1 MKISK
6 GIITAMPEEAE
17 KIIANYK
24 LKEEKTI
31 GALKIYAGSKSS
43 EEGED
48 ENIYLF
54 LCWVGKIHSAF
65 ATTYMMENY
74 DLQKII
80 NIGVVGNLK
89 PESLK
94 IWDVLMPNTFIQHD
108 VYIPDFLD
116 NMSYL
121 RDPIF
126 LEYAIG
132 EEFDLQKF
140 SLHLNG
146 ICVTWD
152 QFIDNDDLLNE
163 LVEVHSADIV
173 DMEAYSILSVIKNYD
188 ALDKVVVIK
197 SVSDG
202 ANNDAAKD
210 HKDNLDFAMDNA
222 LAILDFTL

>member
-1 MKISK
+1 MQISK
-6 GIITAMPEEAE
+6 WIITAMPEEAE
-17 KIIANYK
+17 KIIK
-24 LKEEKTI
+24 LYNMSEEKI
-31 GALKIYAGSKSS
+31 IWALKIYSGMRKSDNN
-43 EEGED
+43 ED
-48 ENIYLF
+48 EKIYVF
-54 LCWVGKIHSAF
+54 LCGVGKIYSAF

-74 DLQKII
+74 DLQKIV
-80 NIGVVGNLK
+80 NIWVVWNLK

-94 IWDVLMPNTFIQHD
+94 IWDVVMPNTFIQHD

-116 NMSYL
+116 SMSYL

-126 LEYAIG
+126 IEYAIW
-132 EEFDLQKF
+132 EEFNLEKF

-152 QFIDNDDLLNE
+152 QFIDSDDLMTE
-163 LVEVHSADIV
+163 LVEAHSADIV
-173 DMEAYSILSVIKNYD
+173 DMEAYSILSVLKNYD

-210 HKDNLDFAMDNA
+210 HTDNLDFAMENA
-222 LAILDFTL
+222 IAILDFTL